1 MMDQHSSQWPFRYTE
16 ACLWG
21 CVYVCARM
29 HAGLCVE
36 GTASLIK
43 AVRAKLLEGRVT
55 SYIML
60 AFLCTVV
67 KWGIFCPT
75 PFSLH
80 MWAHSLTHSHTHQT
94 DSSILV
100 GIVINTFSCLS
111 LVSHMAN
118 PKTLLQPKLKHNTD
132 SEINFTFLFTE
143 CHPRALNATTQ
154 SNTAG
159 FTEIQTKCTLPPAPW
174 HTGQGNIRHQEIPA
188 LLKELQSVVEG
199 WRGGVSHNLPT

>member
-21 CVYVCARM
+21 CVYVCTRM

-118 PKTLLQPKLKHNTD
+118 PKTLLQPKLNLTLTLK
-132 SEINFTFLFTE
+132 SIL
-143 CHPRALNATTQ
+143 PSSLLNV
-154 SNTAG
+154 
-159 FTEIQTKCTLPPAPW
+159 
-174 HTGQGNIRHQEIPA
+174 IPG
-188 LLKELQSVVEG
+188 L
-199 WRGGVSHNLPT
+199 